1 MTPRATEAASTTIMD
16 RVPIRPAPA
25 ACEIRRMTSVYPYQP
40 RLPPAPFR
48 FARRD
53 EAAAGAD
60 DHVTGCCP

>member
-1 MTPRATEAASTTIMD
+1 
-16 RVPIRPAPA
+16 
-25 ACEIRRMTSVYPYQP
+25 MTSVYPYQP